1 MSKPATLVARRIYS
15 HRKQIK
21 TNYKG
26 QFPTNPMLNDEIE
39 KKINWKKDTK
49 NNSSQLRLTR

>member
-1 MSKPATLVARRIYS
+1 MPKLATLIARLIYS

-21 TNYKG
+21 TNYKT

-39 KKINWKKDTK
+39 KKIQFKKRHK
-49 NNSSQLRLTR
+49 K